1 MSYAFSFVVIIKF
14 GKSLRKQYNSLFIR
28 GDHALSEKND
38 SHVIK
43 GKI

>member
-1 MSYAFSFVVIIKF
+1 MSYAFSFVGIIKF

-38 SHVIK
+38 SHVNK
-43 GKI
+43 RKI